1 MNIHMSSKNTKTK
14 TAPKV
19 EAKKQTAGTPE
30 KVVAVPTANTI
41 VEKKM
46 EDKVVAVEKKAA
58 PKKGGAKTEAAPKVE
73 AAPAKVEAKT
83 EKKAETKK
91 GGAKTEAVPAKVEA
105 KVEAAPAPAKVEAKT
120 EKKAATKK
128 GGAKTETPKVEAA
141 PAKVEAKTEK
151 KAAAK
156 KGGAKTEA
164 PKAEAAKVEAKTEK
178 KAEKKEAKKG
188 GAKKEAKKEVKK
200 EEVKAAAQDDDEEG
214 EVAGTKLR
222 YFKLIYNEEVQGRY
236 CGKKPKQAAN
246 KAFSSIIKDLKKT
259 GEQNGGVNVDINFSI
274 RECTRNSKH
283 KEYKYIGKRQVL
295 TNPVQVKIANA
306 DGSVKQIEYKFHNKL
321 QKAPK
326 A

>member
-1 MNIHMSSKNTKTK
+1 MSSKNTKTK

-19 EAKKQTAGTPE
+19 DAKKQTAGTTE

-46 EDKVVAVEKKAA
+46 EDKVVAVEKKTA
-58 PKKGGAKTEAAPKVE
+58 
-73 AAPAKVEAKT
+73 
-83 EKKAETKK
+83 TKK
-91 GGAKTEAVPAKVEA
+91 GGAKTETPKVET
-105 KVEAAPAPAKVEAKT
+105 APAKVEAT
-120 EKKAATKK
+120 AEKKVATKK

-141 PAKVEAKTEK
+141 STKTEAATEK
-151 KAAAK
+151 KTTK
-156 KGGAKTEA
+156 KGGAKTETTTT
-164 PKAEAAKVEAKTEK
+164 AAKVET
-178 KAEKKEAKKG
+178 KAEKKADTKKG
-188 GAKKEAKKEVKK
+188 GAKKEAKKE
-200 EEVKAAAQDDDEEG
+200 EVKAVAQDDDEEG
-214 EVAGTKLR
+214 EVAGSKLR
-222 YFKLIYNEEVQGRY
+222 YFKLIYNDEVQGRY

-259 GEQNGGVNVDINFSI
+259 GLQNGGVNVDLNFSI

-295 TNPVQVKIANA
+295 ENPVQVKIANV
-306 DGSVKQIEYKFHNKL
+306 DGSVKHIEYKFHNKL

>member
-1 MNIHMSSKNTKTK
+1 MSSKNTKTK
-14 TAPKV
+14 TATTT
-19 EAKKQTAGTPE
+19 ETKKQTAGSE
-30 KVVAVPTANTI
+30 KVTAVPNANTI

-46 EDKVVAVEKKAA
+46 EDKVVAVEKKADKKTEA
-58 PKKGGAKTEAAPKVE
+58 KTETKKGGAKADATPVVTAPVVTPAPTKAAKKGGAKVE
-73 AAPAKVEAKT
+73 AAPVAATPAKAEAKT

-91 GGAKTEAVPAKVEA
+91 GGAKK
-105 KVEAAPAPAKVEAKT
+105 
-120 EKKAATKK
+120 
-128 GGAKTETPKVEAA
+128 
-141 PAKVEAKTEK
+141 
-151 KAAAK
+151 
-156 KGGAKTEA
+156 A
-164 PKAEAAKVEAKTEK
+164 PKAEAKTEK
-178 KAEKKEAKKG
+178 KAETKKVE
-188 GAKKEAKKEVKK
+188 
-200 EEVKAAAQDDDEEG
+200 AAQDDEEEG
-214 EVAGTKLR
+214 EVTGTKLR

-259 GEQNGGVNVDINFSI
+259 GQQNGGVNVDINFSI

-295 TNPVQVKIANA
+295 ENPVQVKIANG

>member
-1 MNIHMSSKNTKTK
+1 MSSKNTKTK
-14 TAPKV
+14 TATTT
-19 EAKKQTAGTPE
+19 ETKKQTAGSE
-30 KVVAVPTANTI
+30 KVTAVPNANTI

-46 EDKVVAVEKKAA
+46 EDKVVAVEKKADKKTEA
-58 PKKGGAKTEAAPKVE
+58 KTETKKGGAKADATPVVTAPVVTPAPTKAAKKGGAKEAAPVVAPVAAVATPASTKAAKKGGAKVE
-73 AAPAKVEAKT
+73 AAPVAATPAKAEAKT

-91 GGAKTEAVPAKVEA
+91 GGAKK
-105 KVEAAPAPAKVEAKT
+105 
-120 EKKAATKK
+120 
-128 GGAKTETPKVEAA
+128 
-141 PAKVEAKTEK
+141 
-151 KAAAK
+151 
-156 KGGAKTEA
+156 A
-164 PKAEAAKVEAKTEK
+164 PKAEAKTEK
-178 KAEKKEAKKG
+178 KAETKKVE
-188 GAKKEAKKEVKK
+188 
-200 EEVKAAAQDDDEEG
+200 AAQDDEEEG
-214 EVAGTKLR
+214 EVTGTKLR

-259 GEQNGGVNVDINFSI
+259 GQQNGGVNVDINFSI

-295 TNPVQVKIANA
+295 ENPVQVKIANG

>member
-14 TAPKV
+14 VAPKV

-46 EDKVVAVEKKAA
+46 EDKVVAVEKKSAAKKGGAKTETPKVEAA
-58 PKKGGAKTEAAPKVE
+58 PTPAPAPVAEKKVAAKKGGAKAETPKVEAAPAKTEAPTEKKATKKGGAKTEAPKAE

-83 EKKAETKK
+83 EKKAE
-91 GGAKTEAVPAKVEA
+91 
-105 KVEAAPAPAKVEAKT
+105 
-120 EKKAATKK
+120 KKADT
-128 GGAKTETPKVEAA
+128 
-141 PAKVEAKTEK
+141 
-151 KAAAK
+151 
-156 KGGAKTEA
+156 
-164 PKAEAAKVEAKTEK
+164 
-178 KAEKKEAKKG
+178 KKG
-188 GAKKEAKKEVKK
+188 GAKKEAKKEEAKK

-214 EVAGTKLR
+214 EVAGSKLR

-259 GEQNGGVNVDINFSI
+259 GQQNGGVNVDINFSI

-295 TNPVQVKIANA
+295 ENPVQVKIANA